1 MTEDEFVQ
9 LLMAGQAMDQ
19 AGPAAPF
26 TSLTPKPTAPMSAYE
41 PGPWGPNPEASR
53 AGYLNPE
60 DYIASQGEIRSGE
73 SAFPQDP
80 LRPAYQGAA
89 DIGASFLAPPVAS
102 GTQLANDPSIKNATQ
117 FGVDAVMAA
126 SPLASA
132 NQTAMRLLGV
142 TGGGTAAAAA
152 NDIFN
157 TPAYAARKKKGGGGR
172 QQQEAAPPPPIER
185 SAGPSNE
192 AGRIISSDPEI
203 QQIDSQIDFYNRVLQ
218 DSTKPKSTR
227 DGAAQQL
234 TALNKSRSDAV
245 GRLTEGMQPFNKA
258 YPTLSGMWPFV
269 QMGAGAA
276 TGMATKGIA
285 DGLVRRAK
293 GPWRNAVTQGEKALE
308 RGNLDK
314 AILKAREAEGYQ
326 RAAEPTSKIGKA
338 WEFSKEAGH
347 RVLPFGAGATV
358 GAELSV
364 LPDRYNVS
372 NAPSDSEAYKT
383 SKKDLEDPKGKM
395 AIGAA
400 MGGLGAVT
408 GQHMTPTKRTTYPL
422 ERSKAFVD
430 SVKSGGKDFDTD
442 ALAASRI
449 NEARQSAI
457 LKSYLPRRFK
467 FIDWK
472 NPAVPD
478 AKREAVIKHMM
489 SHPKKPAGAVH
500 FNPVTGRYVDAKGK
514 MVKFNGE

>member
-9 LLMAGQAMDQ
+9 LLLAGQAMDQ
-19 AGPAAPF
+19 AGPASPF
-26 TSLTPKPTAPMSAYE
+26 VSLAPKPTAPMSAYE

-80 LRPAYQGAA
+80 LKPAYQGAA

-102 GTQLANDPSIKNATQ
+102 GTQLANDPSIQNATQ

-157 TPAYAARKKKGGGGR
+157 TPAMAARKKKGGSR

-185 SAGPSNE
+185 SAGPTNE

-245 GRLTEGMQPFNKA
+245 SRLTEGMQPFNKA

-269 QMGAGAA
+269 QMGAGTV

-293 GPWRNAVTQGEKALE
+293 GPWRKAVTQGEKALA
-308 RGNLDK
+308 RGDLGK
-314 AILKAREAEGYQ
+314 ATNNA
-326 RAAEPTSKIGKA
+326 RAAEYYQGKADPTSKWNIA
-338 WEFSKEAGH
+338 KEAGY
-347 RVLPFGAGATV
+347 RALPATAGATV

-364 LPDRYNVS
+364 LPDRYNLN
-372 NAPSDSEAYKT
+372 NAPADSEAYKN
-383 SKKDLEDPKGKM
+383 SKKNLDNPLWSMGV
-395 AIGAA
+395 GGV
-400 MGGLGAVT
+400 MGGLGAAT
-408 GQHMTPTKRTTYPL
+408 GQHLTPTKRTSYPL

-430 SVKSGGKDFDTD
+430 SVKAGGKDFNTD

-449 NEARQSAI
+449 NETRQSAI

-467 FIDWK
+467 FIDWQ
-472 NPAVPD
+472 NPAVPH
-478 AKREAVIKHMM
+478 AKKEAVIKHMM
-489 SHPKKPAGAVH
+489 SHPKKPPGAVH
-500 FNPVTGRYVDAKGK
+500 FNPVTGRYVDATGK
-514 MVKFNGE
+514 MLKFGE

>member
-1 MTEDEFVQ
+1 MSEDEFVQ

-19 AGPAAPF
+19 AGPPSPF

-102 GTQLANDPSIKNATQ
+102 GTQFANDPSIKNATQ

-126 SPLASA
+126 SPLANA
-132 NQTAMRLLGV
+132 NQTAMRLLGM

-152 NDIFN
+152 SDIFN
-157 TPAYAARKKKGGGGR
+157 TPAYAARKRKGGGGR

-192 AGRIISSDPEI
+192 AGRVISSDPEI

-218 DSTKPKSTR
+218 DATKPKSTR
-227 DGAAQQL
+227 DGAAEQL
-234 TALNKSRSDAV
+234 KVLNKTRGDAV
-245 GRLTEGMQPFNKA
+245 SRLTEGMQPFNKA
-258 YPTLSGMWPFV
+258 YPTLSGMMPFI
-269 QMGAGAA
+269 QLGAGAGA
-276 TGMATKGIA
+276 GFLTKGLGDTLHWA
-285 DGLVRRAK
+285 SK
-293 GPWRNAVTQGEKALE
+293 GPWRKAVTQGEDALE
-308 RGNLDK
+308 RGDLGK
-314 AILKAREAEGYQ
+314 AINKARGAEHYQ
-326 RAAEPTSKIGKA
+326 QAFAPDESLKGKA
-338 WEFSKEAGH
+338 GGLLRDAA
-347 RVLPFGAGATV
+347 PTIAGATV
-358 GAELSV
+358 GAELSM
-364 LPDRYNVS
+364 LPDRYNVN
-372 NAPSDSEAYKT
+372 NAPSDSEAHKN
-383 SKKDLEDPKGKM
+383 SKANIENPWGNLG
-395 AIGAA
+395 IGAV
-400 MGGLGAVT
+400 MGGLGAAT
-408 GQHMTPTKRTTYPL
+408 GQHLTPTMRTSYPL

-430 SVKSGGKDFDTD
+430 SAKAGGKDFDTD

-449 NEARQSAI
+449 NEARQSGL

-467 FIDWK
+467 FIDWQ

-478 AKREAVIKHMM
+478 AKKEAVIKHMM
-489 SHPKKPAGAVH
+489 SHPKKPSGAVH
-500 FNPVTGRYVDAKGK
+500 FNPVMGRYVDAKGK
-514 MVKFNGE
+514 TIKFGE